1 MKNHVFAFGVSALLA
16 GTAFVS
22 AQTPQTPSTDPSAS
36 PSSQSSSMGQ
46 TVTGCLTPSADGKS
60 FTLTEISASGAAS
73 SSASASA
80 PKTWTV
86 ASSGDVDLTK
96 YANHKV
102 EITASSD
109 KSDPSSSASSS
120 SSSASTASATS
131 GPKLNVKSVR
141 DISNTCS

>member
-16 GTAFVS
+16 GTGFVS

-36 PSSQSSSMGQ
+36 PSAQSSSMGQ

-73 SSASASA
+73 SSASA

-109 KSDPSSSASSS
+109 KSDQSSSASSS

>member
-60 FTLTEISASGAAS
+60 FTLTEISASGTAS
-73 SSASASA
+73 SSASA

-109 KSDPSSSASSS
+109 KSDQSSSASSS

>member
-73 SSASASA
+73 SSATA

-86 ASSGDVDLTK
+86 VSSGDVDLTR

-109 KSDPSSSASSS
+109 KSDQSSSASSS

-131 GPKLNVKSVR
+131 GPKLNVESVR

>member
-36 PSSQSSSMGQ
+36 PSSQSSAMGQ

-73 SSASASA
+73 SSASA

-109 KSDPSSSASSS
+109 KSDPSASASSS

>member
-73 SSASASA
+73 SSASA

-109 KSDPSSSASSS
+109 KSDQSSSASSS

>member
-16 GTAFVS
+16 GTAFVN

-36 PSSQSSSMGQ
+36 PSAQSSSMGQ

-73 SSASASA
+73 SSASA

-109 KSDPSSSASSS
+109 KSDPSASASSS

>member
-36 PSSQSSSMGQ
+36 PSAQSSAMGQ

-73 SSASASA
+73 STASA

>member
-36 PSSQSSSMGQ
+36 PSSQSSAMGQ

-60 FTLTEISASGAAS
+60 FTLTEISAAGAAS
-73 SSASASA
+73 STASA

>member
-73 SSASASA
+73 STASA

-109 KSDPSSSASSS
+109 KSDPSASASSS

>member
-73 SSASASA
+73 SSATA

-86 ASSGDVDLTK
+86 VSSGDVDLTK

-109 KSDPSSSASSS
+109 KSDQSSSASSS

>member
-60 FTLTEISASGAAS
+60 FTLTEISASGAAT
-73 SSASASA
+73 SSATA

-86 ASSGDVDLTK
+86 VSSGDVDLTK

-109 KSDPSSSASSS
+109 KSDQSSSASSS

>member
-36 PSSQSSSMGQ
+36 PSSQSSAMGQ

-73 SSASASA
+73 SSASA

-109 KSDPSSSASSS
+109 KSDQSSSASSS

>member
-73 SSASASA
+73 SSASA

-86 ASSGDVDLTK
+86 VSSGDVDLTK

-109 KSDPSSSASSS
+109 KSDQSSSASSS

>member
-1 MKNHVFAFGVSALLA
+1 MQNHVFAFGVSALLA

-36 PSSQSSSMGQ
+36 PSSQSSAMGQ

-73 SSASASA
+73 SSASA

-109 KSDPSSSASSS
+109 KSDQSSSASSS

>member
-73 SSASASA
+73 SSASA

>member
-60 FTLTEISASGAAS
+60 FTLTEISASGTAS
-73 SSASASA
+73 STASA

-86 ASSGDVDLTK
+86 ASSGDVDLAK

-120 SSSASTASATS
+120 SSSASTTAATS

>member
-36 PSSQSSSMGQ
+36 PSAQSSSMGQ

-73 SSASASA
+73 STASA

>member
-73 SSASASA
+73 SSASA

-109 KSDPSSSASSS
+109 KSDPSASASSS
-120 SSSASTASATS
+120 SSAASTASATS

>member
-73 SSASASA
+73 STASA

-109 KSDPSSSASSS
+109 KSDQSSSASSS